1 MFFLSHYL
9 KQKRVIS
16 LVLCHTFKIIVF
28 LLILGPTTDT
38 KAPSAPAASLGGHTQ
53 QKRSILIGK
62 RPGLGVSSMLSQ
74 FKNYSQ
80 TKRNPVLSQRPSVF
94 SSPDDDDEEGDN
106 DYSKFLAIKGNS
118 WPLLFIV
125 SLENPLART
134 FQYIIH

>member
-1 MFFLSHYL
+1 
-9 KQKRVIS
+9 
-16 LVLCHTFKIIVF
+16 
-28 LLILGPTTDT
+28 
-38 KAPSAPAASLGGHTQ
+38 
-53 QKRSILIGK
+53 
-62 RPGLGVSSMLSQ
+62 MLSQ

-106 DYSKFLAIKGNS
+106 DYYKFLAIKGNS

-134 FQYIIH
+134 FQYIIR